1 MSRLLVMSS
10 SPLVSVMV
18 WMPFANSI
26 VAPLGAAAI
35 VSRNEPGPLSA
46 LLVTIRGLSTVRS
59 SRTSSLGTE
68 DRRWG
73 GGRRK
78 PGRLWERWELQ
89 VRSGSREVS
98 LMCVS
103 PARLW
108 VVSHSH

>member
-46 LLVTIRGLSTVRS
+46 LLVTITGLSTVRS
-59 SRTSSLGTE
+59 SRTSGLGTE